1 MKQGASL
8 IPEPPRQKRSLRT
21 RAALLS
27 AVEDL
32 VAAEGS
38 DAVTTTRIAAE
49 TGVAVGTIYRYFADR
64 EALLLAAYDETVGRV
79 VAECNKALATLPEE
93 TLAPDAA
100 RSLLRCYLEAA
111 EAIPAH
117 AGLLRAMRA
126 IRPVAADYAANESE
140 IERDILAPFFKRFL
154 PEADAPPAALVLINA
169 MIGTLV
175 DLYLVTEEQAERDW
189 LRSEIEAQLAFMVER
204 LD

>member
-1 MKQGASL
+1 MKQGARL

-117 AGLLRAMRA
+117 AGLLRAM
-126 IRPVAADYAANESE
+126 
-140 IERDILAPFFKRFL
+140 
-154 PEADAPPAALVLINA
+154 
-169 MIGTLV
+169 
-175 DLYLVTEEQAERDW
+175 
-189 LRSEIEAQLAFMVER
+189 
-204 LD
+204 

>member
-27 AVEDL
+27 AVEGL
-32 VAAEGS
+32 VAAEGA

-154 PEADAPPAALVLINA
+154 PEADAPPVALVLINA